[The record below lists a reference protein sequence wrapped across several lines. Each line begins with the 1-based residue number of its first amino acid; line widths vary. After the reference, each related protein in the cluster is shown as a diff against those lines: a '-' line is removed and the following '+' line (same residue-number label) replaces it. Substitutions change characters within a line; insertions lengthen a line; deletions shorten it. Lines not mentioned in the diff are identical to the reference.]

1 MINLLDATFDLDPIS
16 HSTGSGPEQSSNN
29 FTIVTDALDSVAAWD
44 SIDERP
50 WINWNLKSSVLP
62 LTNAAR
68 ALQMLLPGTINI
80 NSVNESNS
88 SSLANMTSLRAVAV
102 PIFMNGNYKP
112 CHVCQDDT
120 VKETNYHLHQP
131 IEYIV
136 QLERYL
142 DKLCAIAPVILIK
155 LRQ

>member
-1 MINLLDATFDLDPIS
+1 MDL
-16 HSTGSGPEQSSNN
+16 T
-29 FTIVTDALDSVAAWD
+29 
-44 SIDERP
+44 
-50 WINWNLKSSVLP
+50 
-62 LTNAAR
+62 TNI
-68 ALQMLLPGTINI
+68 P
-80 NSVNESNS
+80 

-136 QLERYL
+136 QLER
-142 DKLCAIAPVILIK
+142 
-155 LRQ
+155 